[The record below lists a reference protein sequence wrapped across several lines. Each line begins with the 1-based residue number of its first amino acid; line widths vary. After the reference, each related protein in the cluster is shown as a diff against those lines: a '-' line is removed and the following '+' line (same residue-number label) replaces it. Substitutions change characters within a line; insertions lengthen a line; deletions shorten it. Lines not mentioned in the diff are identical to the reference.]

1 MDNRSGEMQVFAK
14 VVETGGF
21 SAAAELLNMTPSAVS
36 KLVSRTEARLGV
48 QLFQR
53 STRSVTLTAE
63 GREFYASCARILQD
77 IEDAELSVAKGFA
90 QVRGLLRVNA
100 SLPFGQHYL
109 VPLLKDFKALYPDI
123 KIDISLTDSKVELQR
138 DEVDV
143 AIRMGPLHDA
153 TFRARKLGKS
163 RRVVVAA
170 PSYLAKVEAPKAP
183 ADLEHHNCLN
193 FNFRRSLDEWPFMVD
208 GKLVH
213 MEVDGET
220 QTNNGETM
228 RQLTLQGL
236 GISRLGMFHVFDD
249 IKRGDLVELL
259 PQYNA
264 GDFEEISIIY
274 LNQKHVPPRIRAF
287 IDFVDERLSSVIAL
301 KGDVENRVIA
311 NS

>member
-48 QLFQR
+48 QLFKR

-77 IEDAELSVAKGFA
+77 IEDAELSVTQGFA

-109 VPLLKDFKALYPDI
+109 VPLLKDFKTLYPDVR
-123 KIDISLTDSKVELQR
+123 IDISLTDSKVELQR

-153 TFRARKLGKS
+153 TFRARRLGKS
-163 RRVVVAA
+163 RKVVVAA
-170 PSYLAKVEAPKAP
+170 PSYLASVEAPQTP
-183 ADLEHHNCLN
+183 ADLERHNCLN

-213 MEVDGET
+213 REVDGEVR
-220 QTNNGETM
+220 TNNGETM

-249 IKRGDLVELL
+249 IQRGDLVELL
-259 PQYNA
+259 PQFNA
-264 GDFEEISIIY
+264 GDVEEISIIY
-274 LNQKHVPPRIRAF
+274 LNQKHIPPRIRAF
-287 IDFVDERLSSVIAL
+287 IDFVDERLSAILAL
-301 KGDVENRVIA
+301 KGCA
-311 NS
+311 

>member
-1 MDNRSGEMQVFAK
+1 MQVFAK
-14 VVETGGF
+14 VVEAGGF

-48 QLFQR
+48 QLFKR

-63 GREFYASCARILQD
+63 GREFYASCTRILQD
-77 IEDAELSVAKGFA
+77 IEDAELSVAKGFE
-90 QVRGLLRVNA
+90 QVRGLLRINA

-109 VPLLKDFKALYPDI
+109 VPLLKDFKTLYPDI
-123 KIDISLTDSKVELQR
+123 KIDISLTDSKIELQR

-170 PSYLAKVEAPKAP
+170 PAYLANIAAPQTP

-213 MEVDGET
+213 MEVDGEA
-220 QTNNGETM
+220 QTNNGETL

-249 IKRGDLVELL
+249 IQRGDLVELL

-264 GDFEEISIIY
+264 GDVEEISIIY
-274 LNQKHVPPRIRAF
+274 LNQKHVPPRVRAF
-287 IDFVDERLSSVIAL
+287 IDFVGERLSSVLAL
-301 KGDVENRVIA
+301 KGDVENTVVA
-311 NS
+311 NP